1 MNSIK
6 AISVIK
12 YQKYIFSHNE
22 RGKNLMA
29 LNFKHSKLGLG
40 TNKVGGHNLFDN
52 LKDQDG
58 YDLLRAG
65 IDAGITLLDTAFV
78 YGLGR
83 SEEIIGDVIQDYD
96 RSKLVIA
103 TKAAQDPAHELQ
115 LTNQP
120 EFLIQSVDEALKR
133 LKTDYLDIF
142 YIHFPD
148 QKTDKRVAVA
158 ALQEI
163 KKAGKIRAIGL
174 SNFSL
179 AEIKEANQDGYVDI
193 VEDYYSLAHRDAEAN
208 EWAYLKENQIDF
220 VPYFPLESGLLTGR
234 YGISDRDKFSRLTDE
249 TFNKAIHGL
258 DVLKEIA
265 NNHQVTITHIV
276 LAWYMANPNI
286 SHVIPG
292 ARDAAQAKDLAKALM
307 IQLSEAEYQKI
318 DDTFK

>member
-1 MNSIK
+1 
-6 AISVIK
+6 
-12 YQKYIFSHNE
+12 
-22 RGKNLMA
+22 MA
-29 LNFKHSKLGLG
+29 VNFKHSKLGLG

-65 IDAGITLLDTAFV
+65 LDAGISILDTAFV

-83 SEEIIGDVIQDYD
+83 SEEIIGDVLQDYQ
-96 RSKLVIA
+96 RSDLIIA
-103 TKAAQDPAHELQ
+103 TKAAQDPKHDLQ

-120 EFLIQSVDEALKR
+120 EFLIQSVNAALKR

-148 QKTDKRVAVA
+148 KTTDKRLAVA
-158 ALQEI
+158 ALQEL
-163 KKAGKIRAIGL
+163 KNEGKIRAIGL

-179 AEIKEANQDGYVDI
+179 TEIKEANRDGYVDI
-193 VEDYYSLAHRDAEAN
+193 VEDYYSLAHREAENN

-234 YGISDRDKFSRLTDE
+234 YGALDRAKFSRLTDE
-249 TFNKAIHGL
+249 SFDRAIQGIE
-258 DVLKEIA
+258 VLREIA
-265 NNHQVTITHIV
+265 NNHQATVTHIV
-276 LAWYMANPNI
+276 LAWYMANPSI

-292 ARDAAQAKDLAKALM
+292 ARDAAQAKDLAKALT
-307 IQLSEAEYQKI
+307 IQLSKADYQKI
-318 DDTFK
+318 DLAFK